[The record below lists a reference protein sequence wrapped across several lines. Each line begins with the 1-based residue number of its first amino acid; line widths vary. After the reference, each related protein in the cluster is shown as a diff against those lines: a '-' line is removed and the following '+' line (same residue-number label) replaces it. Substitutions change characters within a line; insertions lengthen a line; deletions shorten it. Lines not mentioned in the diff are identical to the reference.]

1 MNIDVVVPV
10 YPVVE
15 YLPQAL
21 GSLEQQELQV
31 HAIVVDDGNNPPLSG
46 ESLPQWANL
55 IRNPSP
61 TGISRAR
68 NSALPHCTG
77 EALLFLDADDE
88 LQPRALPKLVAAL
101 QQGADVAYGFVE
113 EFGTA
118 IPTERSQRASRDP
131 VALPGST
138 LLRRDCV
145 ESIGAFDPTLP
156 TGEFMDLMARGQR
169 AGWRIEAVRKPVLRR
184 RIHGMNAST
193 SSIADPA
200 HFLTVVR
207 RHLSERPHETTNP

>member
-1 MNIDVVVPV
+1 MRIDVVIPV

-15 YLPQAL
+15 YLSQAL
-21 GSLEQQELQV
+21 GSLEQQELAV
-31 HAIVVDDGNNPPLSG
+31 HAVVVDDGNDPAVDG
-46 ESLPQWANL
+46 ESLPQWASL

-61 TGISRAR
+61 SGISRAR

-88 LQPRALPKLVAAL
+88 LQPGALPQLMEAL

-113 EFGTA
+113 EFGAA
-118 IPTERSQRASRDP
+118 IPAERSERASRDP

-138 LLRRDCV
+138 LLRRECV

-169 AGWRIEAVRKPVLRR
+169 AGWRIEAVRRPVLRR
-184 RIHGMNAST
+184 RIHGRNAST
-193 SSIADPA
+193 SSIADPEN
-200 HFLTVVR
+200 FLRVVR
-207 RHLSERPHETTNP
+207 RHLAESPREATDH